1 MEIVTQTAPPDKNG
15 FYIMNAKDFV
25 LSADALEIPEA
36 FDLTTAELN
45 VIKAASDDPFDL
57 ISLGFKCGFVRGQ
70 KTTATDRA
78 IDRMELAEFKT
89 RVQKIHSTILA
100 LACALDCIVENGCEP
115 AQFVPALYAVETDL
129 DTLEEHMESA
139 LNRKG

>member
-1 MEIVTQTAPPDKNG
+1 MNADM
-15 FYIMNAKDFV
+15 MNAKDFV
-25 LSADALEIPEA
+25 SAADGIEIPEVL
-36 FDLTTAELN
+36 DLTADELT
-45 VIKAASDDPFDL
+45 VIKAASNEPFDL
-57 ISLGFKCGFVRGQ
+57 ISLGFKCGFMRGQ
-70 KTTATDRA
+70 NHAATDRA

-115 AQFVPALYAVETDL
+115 AQFVPALYGVEADL

-139 LNRKG
+139 LDQKG